1 MTKLS
6 KFFSRLGVLEVI
18 AFIDG
23 ACLMMYELVAARLLA
38 PYIGSSIYV
47 WTSVI
52 GVIIAALSLGY
63 AAGGYLADKR
73 GKTTDLV
80 WLILAIAG
88 GVIATM
94 WFYVPVLSL
103 LAEILPDPR
112 LQGLLAS
119 LILFAPTSFLIG
131 IISPYLVRLQLHS
144 LSRTGRTVATV
155 SALNSVGGIVGTFST
170 GFIIFSFLGS
180 RETLLLIAGILVA
193 TSWLLLVS
201 YKPLERIILS
211 IFILGSGI
219 VGTAYSQPYIVA
231 SIDTPTAHYRVED
244 VEFAGETVRVLKTGP
259 NAYQSGKNLSQP
271 DTLVFWYTQAMA
283 QAVESV
289 PEKKRI
295 LIIGS
300 GAFSLPEYFANKY
313 PSLEIDVVDID
324 PHLEAISKTH
334 FDYMPQKNVNFIASD
349 GRSFINKSHSKPYD
363 AILVDAFS
371 NLTIPFS
378 LTTEEFA
385 QNLHKNLSKNGVVAM
400 NVISSTSK
408 NACDDLLN
416 GISSS
421 MEASFA
427 SVDHVFEYPQDTSL
441 RQNIIVLASNASQ
454 LPNKTTKRSTI
465 SFKDNFA
472 PIEQTSFQCAMSG

>member
-103 LAEILPDPR
+103 LAEALPDPR

-155 SALNSVGGIVGTFST
+155 SALNSVGGIMGTFST

-201 YKPLERIILS
+201 YKPLERIVLS
-211 IFILGSGI
+211 IFVLGSGI

-244 VEFAGETVRVLKTGP
+244 VEFTGETVRVLKTGP

-334 FDYMPQKNVNFIASD
+334 FDYIPQENVNFIASD
-349 GRSFINKSHSKPYD
+349 GRSFINKNHSKPYD

-385 QNLHKNLSKNGVVAM
+385 QNLRKNLSKNGIVAM
-400 NVISSTSK
+400 NVIASTSK

-421 MEASFA
+421 LETSFT